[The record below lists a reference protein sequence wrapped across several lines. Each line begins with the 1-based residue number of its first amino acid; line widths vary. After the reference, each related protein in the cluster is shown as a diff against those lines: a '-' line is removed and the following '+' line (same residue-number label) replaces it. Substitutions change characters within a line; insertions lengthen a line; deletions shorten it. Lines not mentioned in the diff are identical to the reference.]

1 MGARCAPPST
11 HCSPRQRP
19 RQRDS
24 FATHSS
30 TSAACRHILA
40 RPMKTS
46 TRRRNLSRPKQT
58 VGGRDESVVQ
68 PWCTPRPKWAR
79 RLRQTRISKHCPCTA
94 RLTVRQRQP
103 SWPKQGRRPARRAP
117 RDQLEASNPI
127 ETRCHEVGDLSLT
140 IATFINSHVHVS
152 THTHVSPL
160 ASP

>member
-1 MGARCAPPST
+1 MVDALGFVFRQPQKIQHARKSLGNVMGVLGRAYSDGIKKLNYQAWG
-11 HCSPRQRP
+11 HGMWEIGVM
-19 RQRDS
+19 
-24 FATHSS
+24 
-30 TSAACRHILA
+30 AAHMHA
-40 RPMKTS
+40 EAM
-46 TRRRNLSRPKQT
+46 
-58 VGGRDESVVQ
+58 
-68 PWCTPRPKWAR
+68 
-79 RLRQTRISKHCPCTA
+79 PCTA

-117 RDQLEASNPI
+117 SHQLEASNPI